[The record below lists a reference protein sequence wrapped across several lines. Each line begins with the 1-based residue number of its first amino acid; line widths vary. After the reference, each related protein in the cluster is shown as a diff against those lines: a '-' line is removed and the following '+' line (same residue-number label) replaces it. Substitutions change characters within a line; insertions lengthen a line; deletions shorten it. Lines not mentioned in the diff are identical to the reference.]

1 MAESFADYSFR
12 IGMLKVSSGSVINV
26 SAPFYS
32 KNKDIKLIIQ
42 RCYIKSTRGPQSTFV
57 PSRNNVFELMAS
69 TVKRFAF
76 TFPASEIN
84 SYSDGS
90 VMEFEILNETD
101 SIVVTA
107 VYVFRHSIGWSLQVV
122 TDKPYIVSELGEK
135 PSAECIENTMRRNTF
150 RGWLNQQLSM
160 ERWPF
165 SEEKLMEGLRN
176 IGIPVHD
183 LYSETDPAMI
193 RLYASELVM
202 KRSRCELAD
211 SKEYGKAVELLLDY
225 AEFLDWMKQP
235 GHNEKK
241 LLDIPGHVK
250 CTSLR
255 ELRRKVARAN
265 QIPYDTEECDNLG
278 PCWGTCPKCDEE
290 VAYLDR
296 ELQKKKERGE
306 RIVLQGL
313 GDEVLDMYGEYA
325 ETSPESSIADG
336 GLSFGGL
343 SMMNEENE
351 DLSWGPGVYFEPD
364 EADIVE
370 DTNERE
376 NVRMGALY
384 I

>member
-12 IGMLKVSSGSVINV
+12 IGMLKVSSGSVINT
-26 SAPFYS
+26 SALIYS

-42 RCYIKSTRGPQSTFV
+42 RCYIKSKRGPQSVFV
-57 PSRNNVFELMAS
+57 PSRNNVFELMAG

-76 TFPASEIN
+76 AFPSSEIN

-107 VYVFRHSIGWSLQVV
+107 VYVFRHSIGWSLQEV
-122 TDKPYIVSELGEK
+122 TDTPYTVSEHDEK
-135 PSAECIENTMRRNTF
+135 PSAECLESTMYRSAF

-165 SEEKLMEGLRN
+165 SEEKLLEGLRN
-176 IGIPVHD
+176 IGIPVLD
-183 LYSETDPAMI
+183 LYSETNPAMI
-193 RLYASELVM
+193 RIYASELIM
-202 KRSRCELAD
+202 KRSRCELPD
-211 SKEYGKAVELLLDY
+211 SKDYSKAVELLLDY
-225 AEFLDWMKQP
+225 AEFLDWMKEP
-235 GHNEKK
+235 GHNEKD
-241 LLDIPGHVK
+241 LLDIPGHAK
-250 CTSLR
+250 CISLR
-255 ELRRKVARAN
+255 EVRQKVARAN

-278 PCWGTCPKCDEE
+278 PCWGTCPKCDAE

-313 GDEVLDMYGEYA
+313 GDEVLDMYGKYT
-325 ETSPESSIADG
+325 ETSPGPSIADG

-343 SMMNEENE
+343 NMMNEEKE
-351 DLSWGPGVYFEPD
+351 GASWGSEVYFEPD
-364 EADIVE
+364 ESDIVE

-376 NVRMGALY
+376 DVSMGSLY